1 MVAAL
6 ALTLLGLC
14 GVASNASAS
23 YHLMK
28 VREVS
33 PGNGSPNTSYVEI
46 QMYAPGQEFLSL
58 GAKFVVCNSTC
69 SILPA
74 EFTGFSDVPQGA
86 NQSTVV
92 VGDSAATSKDFTRDL
107 NLESMMAGGAACY
120 VSESGFSDCVSWG
133 NFSANSALTTNYG
146 PSADPGTPAPALTS
160 GMALRRS
167 ISAGCPTALES
178 SDDTNNSAADF
189 AVTTPNPRPNS
200 VAPTDMP
207 CGSSAPPTGNPTQ
220 PGGPG
225 AAKKKKKCKK
235 RKRSSATPG
244 TGSGTANPPAYAAK
258 KRKCK
263 KKRK

>member
-33 PGNGSPNTSYVEI
+33 PGNGSPNTSYIEI

-58 GAKFVVCNSTC
+58 GAKLVVCNNIC

-74 EFTGFSDVPQGA
+74 EFTGFSNVAQGA

-92 VGDSAATSKDFTRDL
+92 VGDSAAPSKDFTRDL
-107 NLESMMAGGAACY
+107 NLESVMAGGAACY
-120 VSESGFSDCVSWG
+120 VSEPGYSDCVSWG
-133 NFSANSALTTNYG
+133 NFSANSTLTANYG
-146 PSADPGTPAPALTS
+146 TSADSGAPAPALTS

-167 ISAGCPTALES
+167 VSAGCPSALES
-178 SDDTNNSAADF
+178 GDDTNNSAADF

-200 VAPTDMP
+200 VAPSETT
-207 CGSSAPPTGNPTQ
+207 CGASTPPTGYPTQ
-220 PGGPG
+220 PGGSS
-225 AAKKKKKCKK
+225 ATKKKKKCKK
-235 RKRSSATPG
+235 KKHRS
-244 TGSGTANPPAYAAK
+244 AYAAK
-258 KRKCK
+258 KKCK
-263 KKRK
+263 KRRK